1 MQDEKLVQITDVSSD
16 KYATVQDVQDY
27 LSKFWANERDP
38 LKFWASCKDK
48 EEEYFD
54 ACARR
59 GLFNIARLSF
69 SMYFGTTNTQGTYGQ
84 WQTQSVSYGGDN
96 QELLEVSINEY
107 RSFIDQITNMACKN
121 RPAFQA
127 QVTNTDYKSLA
138 QVNAS
143 DNLVMY
149 FYEDAYGER
158 KEREVVK
165 IEELYGKAYTHVG
178 WDPDDGEVI
187 QYEEEMPDPAT
198 GMTHPVQKTGRAGK
212 LTIDRMYWWDVACE
226 PYRSEFDEH
235 QWRLLILPKRSKVEL
250 QARYPLYAK
259 QIESSSLVPNL
270 YEYSVPGCD
279 PLQQEPLDLCAVRI
293 FYYRRSMA
301 MPLGRKVIFVNDVM
315 VDDNLA
321 RNEPVAT
328 DEIPLIP
335 FVTCELHG
343 TSMGI
348 SELWNLIP
356 LDQLQNQVMSDV
368 ATNLES
374 FGRPS
379 LALVEGS
386 DIDIDALANGQKIVF
401 VPPGKDAQPQPI
413 KFPEMPQLS
422 LKAIEMFRQFK
433 QSLSGLNAIAR
444 GDTSTNI
451 TSGAHAALYSQIAI
465 EAQSDR
471 QLALDLHRERVGN
484 LIIQFLKRYAKHPQ
498 LVAVAGLDERPY
510 MQYFEAKDWDG
521 IKRVKIK
528 TANPMMK
535 TQAGRMQLIDM
546 LKDFPGLPFKDPQQI
561 VEFIT
566 SGVFKPMITTTRTSE
581 LRIRYENEALFKG
594 PQVQQGQD
602 PTTGQPTQSVPEIPV
617 MATDNAAAHIFG
629 HLEVLNSPAA
639 MQDPKISGAVLAHIM
654 QHVQLA
660 RGGDAYLAQLLGNP
674 APMAPGGA
682 QPQPPEQGQQKS
694 AGPDKPQSDADAKR
708 LAQNATPPQAD
719 QTDDSV
725 TTLPK
730 PAEPPKG
737 AVAA

>member
-1 MQDEKLVQITDVSSD
+1 MEDEKLVQAPDNTGD
-16 KYATVQDVQDY
+16 KYATVQDVQEY

-38 LKFWASCKDK
+38 LKFWGVCKDK
-48 EEEYFD
+48 EEEFFD

-59 GLFNIARLSF
+59 GLFNVARLSF
-69 SMYFGTTNTQGTYGQ
+69 SMYYGTTNTQGTYGQ

-96 QELLEVSINEY
+96 QELLEVTINEY

-127 QVTNTDYKSLA
+127 QAINTDYQSLA
-138 QVNAS
+138 QINAC
-143 DNLVMY
+143 DNLVGY
-149 FYEDAYGER
+149 FYEDTYGER

-187 QYEEEMPDPAT
+187 EYEEDMPDPAT
-198 GMTHPVQKTGRAGK
+198 GMAHPVKKVGRAGK
-212 LTIDRMYWWDVACE
+212 LTIDRLYWWDVACE
-226 PYRSEFDEH
+226 PYRSEFDDH
-235 QWRLLILPKRSKVEL
+235 QWRLIILPKRSKVEM
-250 QARYPLYAK
+250 QARFPLYAK

-301 MPLGRKVIFVNDVM
+301 MPLGRKVVFVNDVM

-328 DEIPLIP
+328 DEVPLVP
-335 FVTCELHG
+335 FMSCELHG

-348 SELWNLIP
+348 SDLWNLIP

-368 ATNLES
+368 ATNLEA

-386 DIDIDALANGQKIVF
+386 DVDIDALANGQKIVF

-413 KFPEMPQLS
+413 KFPEMPAMS

-471 QLALDLHRERVGN
+471 ALALDLHRERVGN
-484 LIIQFLKRYAKHPQ
+484 LIIQFLKRHAKHPQ
-498 LVAVAGLDERPY
+498 LVAVAGIDERPY
-510 MQYFEAKDWDG
+510 MQYFQQKDWEG
-521 IKRVKIK
+521 IRRVKIK

-546 LKDFPGLPFKDPQQI
+546 LKDFPGMPFKDPQQI

-566 SGVFKPMITTTRTSE
+566 SGQFKPLITTTRTSE

-594 PQVQQGQD
+594 PEVQQGQD
-602 PTTGQPTQSVPEIPV
+602 PATGQPTQSTPSVPV
-617 MATDNAAAHIFG
+617 LATDNAASHIFG

-639 MQDPKISGAVLAHIM
+639 LNDPKISGAVLAHIM

-660 RGGDAYLAQLLGNP
+660 RGGDPYLAQLLGNP
-674 APMAPGGA
+674 PPMGADGQAQAPAP
-682 QPQPPEQGQQKS
+682 EQKS
-694 AGPDKPQSDADAKR
+694 AGPDKPQSPADQAR
-708 LAQNATPPQAD
+708 LAKNSSPD
-719 QTDDSV
+719 QEDDSI
-725 TTLPK
+725 TKLPK

>member
-1 MQDEKLVQITDVSSD
+1 MEDEKLVQAPDPTGE
-16 KYATVQDVQDY
+16 KYATVQDVQKY
-27 LSKFWANERDP
+27 LADFWANERDP
-38 LKFWASCKDK
+38 EKFWATCRDK

-59 GLFNIARLSF
+59 GLFNVARLSF
-69 SMYFGTTNTQGTYGQ
+69 SMYYGTTNTQGTYGQ
-84 WQTQSVSYGGDN
+84 WQTQCVSFGGDN
-96 QELLEVSINEY
+96 QELLEVSVNEY
-107 RSFIDQITNMACKN
+107 RSFIDQITNMACKS

-127 QVTNTDYKSLA
+127 QTINTDYQSLA

-143 DNLVMY
+143 DNLCTY

-165 IEELYGKAYTHVG
+165 IEELYGKAYTHVD

-187 QYEEEMPDPAT
+187 EYEEDEVDPMT
-198 GMTHPVQKTGRAGK
+198 GVPHPVKKTGRAGK
-212 LTIDRMYWWDVACE
+212 LTIGRRYWWEVACE
-226 PYRSEFDEH
+226 PYRSEFDDH
-235 QWRLLILPKRSKVEL
+235 QWRLLILPKRSKVEM

-259 QIESSSLVPNL
+259 QIEQSTLVPNL
-270 YEYSVPGCD
+270 YEYSIPGCD

-293 FYYRRSMA
+293 FYYKRTLA
-301 MPLGRKVIFVNDVM
+301 MPLGRKVVFINDIM

-335 FVTCELHG
+335 FMSCELHG
-343 TSMGI
+343 TSFGI
-348 SELWNLIP
+348 SDLWNIMP
-356 LDQLQNQVMSDV
+356 LDQLQNQVMSDI

-386 DIDIDALANGQKIVF
+386 DVDIDALANGQKIVF

-422 LKAIEMFRQFK
+422 LKAIELFRQCR
-433 QSLSGLNAIAR
+433 QSVSGLNAIAR

-471 QLALDLHRERVGN
+471 ALALDLHRERVGN
-484 LIIQFLKRYAKHPQ
+484 LIIEFLKHYAKHPQ
-498 LVAVAGLDERPY
+498 LVAVAGIDERPY
-510 MQYFEAKDWDG
+510 MQYFEQRDWEG

-528 TANPMMK
+528 TSNPMMK

-566 SGVFKPMITTTRTSE
+566 SGQWKPMINTTRSSE
-581 LRIRYENEALFKG
+581 LRIRQENEQLFKG
-594 PQVQQGQD
+594 PQVKQD
-602 PTTGQPTQSVPEIPV
+602 MDPMTGQPTQSTPEVPV
-617 MATDNAAAHIFG
+617 LATDNAASHIFG

-639 MQDPKISGAVLAHIM
+639 LNDPAISGAVLAHIM
-654 QHVQLA
+654 NHVQIA
-660 RGGDAYLAQLLGNP
+660 RNGDPYLAQLLGNP
-674 APMAPGGA
+674 PPMQTMGA
-682 QPQPPEQGQQKS
+682 QPPDQQQ
-694 AGPDKPQSDADAKR
+694 AGPGKPQSPADEKR
-708 LAQNATPPQAD
+708 LAKNSTPSVD
-719 QTDDSV
+719 QEDDSV
-725 TTLPK
+725 TKLPK

-737 AVAA
+737 AAAA

>member
-1 MQDEKLVQITDVSSD
+1 VEDEKLIQAPDNTGE
-16 KYATVQDVQDY
+16 KYATIQDVQDY
-27 LSKFWANERDP
+27 LGKFWANERDP
-38 LKFWASCKDK
+38 LKFWGTCRDK

-59 GLFNIARLSF
+59 GLFNVARLSF
-69 SMYFGTTNTQGTYGQ
+69 SMYYGTTNTQGTYGQ

-96 QELLEVSINEY
+96 QELLEVTINEY
-107 RSFIDQITNMACKN
+107 RSFVDQITNMACRN

-127 QVTNTDYKSLA
+127 QVSNTDYGSLA

-143 DNLVMY
+143 DSLVQY

-187 QYEEEMPDPAT
+187 QYEEDQFDPAT
-198 GMTHPVQKTGRAGK
+198 GMNHPVQKTGRAGK
-212 LTIDRMYWWDVACE
+212 LTINRMYWWDVACE
-226 PYRSEFDEH
+226 PYRSEFDDH

-259 QIESSSLVPNL
+259 QIETSSLVPNL

-301 MPLGRKVIFVNDVM
+301 MPLGRKVVFVNDVM

-328 DEIPLIP
+328 EEIPLIP
-335 FVTCELHG
+335 FMTCELHG

-386 DIDIDALANGQKIVF
+386 DVDIDALANGAKIVF

-465 EAQSDR
+465 EAQSER
-471 QLALDLHRERVGN
+471 ALALDLHRERVGN
-484 LIIQFLKRYAKHPQ
+484 LIIQLLKHYAKHPQ
-498 LVAVAGLDERPY
+498 LVAVAGIDERPY
-510 MQYFEAKDWDG
+510 MQYFEQKDWGG

-535 TQAGRMQLIDM
+535 NQAGRMQMVEL
-546 LKDFPGLPFKDPQQI
+546 LQKFPGLPFKDPQQI
-561 VEFIT
+561 VEFVN
-566 SGVFKPMITTTRTSE
+566 SGTFKPMIQTTRTSE
-581 LRIRYENEALFKG
+581 LRIRFENEALFKG
-594 PQVQQGQD
+594 PQVQQDMDQ
-602 PTTGQPTQSVPEIPV
+602 TTGQPTQSVPEVPV
-617 MATDNAAAHIFG
+617 LATDNAASHIFG

-639 MQDPKISGAVLAHIM
+639 MNDPKISGAVLAHIM
-654 QHVQLA
+654 QHVQIA
-660 RGGDAYLAQLLGNP
+660 RNGDIFLAQLLGNP
-674 APMAPGGA
+674 PPQQAPQQPG
-682 QPQPPEQGQQKS
+682 QPPPDQAQQPG
-694 AGPDKPQSDADAKR
+694 AKPPSPADQKR
-708 LAQNATPPQAD
+708 LAQNSTPPQAD
-719 QTDDSV
+719 TSDDSV
-725 TTLPK
+725 SKLPK

-737 AVAA
+737 AAVA